1 MRTAN
6 CRPVLWRTWC
16 MRDWASASI
25 RAASNAR
32 WRVKK
37 NDEEPPHAIAMSE
50 NGKDVYEAL
59 RADVIC
65 GTACAR
71 RMGAIVFHGLWR
83 GLAVLI
89 TPEQAPIARQQSAP
103 RPKTT
108 SVVAHDRQLVHMLAN
123 MVLAAETGGS
133 HVY

>member
-1 MRTAN
+1 
-6 CRPVLWRTWC
+6 

-25 RAASNAR
+25 LAASNAR

-37 NDEEPPHAIAMSE
+37 NDDEPTRAIAMSE

-89 TPEQAPIARQQSAP
+89 APHQSAIAR
-103 RPKTT
+103 
-108 SVVAHDRQLVHMLAN
+108 
-123 MVLAAETGGS
+123 
-133 HVY
+133 